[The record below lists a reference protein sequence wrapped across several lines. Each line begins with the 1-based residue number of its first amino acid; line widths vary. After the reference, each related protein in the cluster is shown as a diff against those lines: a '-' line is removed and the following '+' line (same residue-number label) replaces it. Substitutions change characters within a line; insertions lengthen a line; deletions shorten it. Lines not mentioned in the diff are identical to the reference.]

1 MTNQYINS
9 ASLRA
14 RQVSHVEDLTK
25 SLVETCKLVIALS
38 SLSEAPTKDILIYLN
53 EKIQDLQ
60 KSIAQMEKHLK

>member
-9 ASLRA
+9 EKHSKVLNC
-14 RQVSHVEDLTK
+14 HLEDLRETQI
-25 SLVETCKLVIALS
+25 ETCKLVIALS